1 MYRLILTL
9 VLLSVA
15 VPQPAF
21 GKSSELTEVDVR
33 GPGITGSVN
42 LSREEL
48 GVVRSERSP
57 VALALVE
64 LSRKH
69 PLDSPA
75 DELGPRY
82 YLAYHMNLGAA
93 PDMRSATVAVQLYP
107 YAEGGPLAYTPG
119 GQELWS
125 GPGSRSD
132 SYRLPAGWYRYPSAL
147 VDRMHSH
154 GLPSKAVALSVSDRG
169 ATANR
174 LLLVAL
180 VLTFVFF
187 SRRLRRRS
195 VALPRRPTVV

>member
-1 MYRLILTL
+1 MHRLIFTV
-9 VLLSVA
+9 VLLALAVA
-15 VPQPAF
+15 QPAL
-21 GKSSELTEVDVR
+21 GKSLELAAVDVR

-64 LSRKH
+64 LSREH
-69 PLDSPA
+69 PLESPTA
-75 DELGPRY
+75 ELGPRY
-82 YLAYHMNLGAA
+82 YLAYHLNLGAA
-93 PDMRSATVAVQLYP
+93 PNLRSETVAVQLYP

-125 GPGSRSD
+125 GPASRSD
-132 SYRLPAGWYRYPSAL
+132 YYRVPAGWYRYPSTL
-147 VDRMHSH
+147 VDRMQSH
-154 GLPSKAVALSVSDRG
+154 GLPSKAVASSVSDRG
-169 ATANR
+169 ATVNR

-180 VLTFVFF
+180 LLTLLFF

-195 VALPRRPTVV
+195 VVLPRRPTAV